1 MKQIKSFKISKQN
14 ISPGVSIKN
23 FKVSGDDG
31 AVFSLKIQRANGDF
45 YNFTTNTF
53 DTSVNNNNSL
63 HRLANIVID
72 ENGYEGTISL
82 PANSDGDDYKF
93 MLFAEPHFDTI
104 ISPSLLSVK
113 TTGSGDSFLQTES
126 YNPYFYSTRIT
137 QDAEST
143 ITLTWASKANS
154 SKYQAFGSAAANV
167 TLSRDPNSTGI
178 ALAKFSITFNA
189 ALADNANGFELV
201 RQPIGSDFEVSSTT
215 SPGGTS
221 YNVSSSI
228 IASNELIVDTID
240 GLGIG
245 DFISNNFSGAT
256 APVIVAIDEGTNT
269 LILDRVQT
277 LNVGTTLTFTGGG
290 ASAIE
295 SFSGA
300 QGVEFL
306 KLFAEV
312 PEFQIKLNGAHSGTG
327 AISID
332 SAVGLFLG
340 QKVRGPNFDN
350 ETNGEMTITSIDRS
364 GNTFNVGA
372 TQTLDDNTSLTI
384 SGGGNVANIKGV
396 LSVSVFPKNDLII
409 TLDLDKIL
417 TPKGIT

>member
-1 MKQIKSFKISKQN
+1 
-14 ISPGVSIKN
+14 
-23 FKVSGDDG
+23 
-31 AVFSLKIQRANGDF
+31 
-45 YNFTTNTF
+45 
-53 DTSVNNNNSL
+53 
-63 HRLANIVID
+63 
-72 ENGYEGTISL
+72 
-82 PANSDGDDYKF
+82 
-93 MLFAEPHFDTI
+93 
-104 ISPSLLSVK
+104 
-113 TTGSGDSFLQTES
+113 
-126 YNPYFYSTRIT
+126 
-137 QDAEST
+137 
-143 ITLTWASKANS
+143 

-167 TLSRDPNSTGI
+167 TLSRDPNSTGV
-178 ALAKFSITFNA
+178 ALARFSITFNA
-189 ALADNANGFELV
+189 ALADDANGFELV

-221 YNVSSSI
+221 YKVSSSI

-327 AISID
+327 
-332 SAVGLFLG
+332 
-340 QKVRGPNFDN
+340 
-350 ETNGEMTITSIDRS
+350 
-364 GNTFNVGA
+364 
-372 TQTLDDNTSLTI
+372 
-384 SGGGNVANIKGV
+384 
-396 LSVSVFPKNDLII
+396 
-409 TLDLDKIL
+409 
-417 TPKGIT
+417 